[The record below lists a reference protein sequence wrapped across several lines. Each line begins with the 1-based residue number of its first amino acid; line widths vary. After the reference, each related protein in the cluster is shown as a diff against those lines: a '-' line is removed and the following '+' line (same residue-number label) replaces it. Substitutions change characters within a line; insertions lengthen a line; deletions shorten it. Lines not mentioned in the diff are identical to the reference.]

1 MKVNGM
7 CKRSTLSFGEKRFSP
22 SPDERKLKNGANDV
36 LEILCYI
43 KITKR

>member
-1 MKVNGM
+1 MSVKD
-7 CKRSTLSFGEKRFSP
+7 KRFSP